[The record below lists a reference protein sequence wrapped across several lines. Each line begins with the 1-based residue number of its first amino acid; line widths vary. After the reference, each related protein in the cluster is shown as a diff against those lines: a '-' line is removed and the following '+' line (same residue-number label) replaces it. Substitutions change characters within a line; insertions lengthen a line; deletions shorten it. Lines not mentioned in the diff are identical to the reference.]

1 MHYWVKGFG
10 KREEWSGG
18 CNSLCFPLPTPTS
31 QCSNWRILI
40 SGCEW
45 RLSVV
50 QTRWFRYHPCTTH
63 KDISTH
69 TAEISIFLLIIGINN
84 SILFKKWRIF
94 CTRLLTAVT
103 DYWNQMAKAILEL
116 DRVTLSCCYTC
127 MIYNVLYILS
137 WRNYNSPYIDFF
149 HHLTYF

>member
-1 MHYWVKGFG
+1 MEHMHYWVKGFG

-103 DYWNQMAKAILEL
+103 DYWNQMAKAILEIES
-116 DRVTLSCCYTC
+116 RWAAA
-127 MIYNVLYILS
+127 IHAWYIMYCTFCHEGIIIPL
-137 WRNYNSPYIDFF
+137 I
-149 HHLTYF
+149 